1 MIASLG
7 PGTTFGTECLLPGG
21 VCEYTVRI
29 AEDSLL
35 WVLSRDSYNTYL
47 TVGLFRAFH
56 VDG

>member
-7 PGTTFGTECLLPGG
+7 PGTTVGTECLLSGG

-47 TVGLFRAFH
+47 TVVLFRVFH
-56 VDG
+56 LDG